1 MERGELDRE
10 LAEEIRARVLGDGFM
25 KIVQTVRRN
34 GKTFRISMRP
44 VEIGGERRFQAEMVD
59 DGQTRVKNFD
69 ANGAAEGLEE
79 IIAQKGARDLH
90 LITAKGDL
98 HVRVTRKG
106 HVMATRSA
114 EMDRVAKVLPHDRVK
129 KTPLTSFDSAA
140 LLRVTGIADGD
151 GKIRASMRGK
161 YDQVNEFLKVIEDV
175 LKDEVKGER
184 GKVKDEVK
192 GERGKVKGD
201 AVGDEDTPFTFH
213 HSPFTV
219 VDCGCGK
226 AYLTLALYFFL
237 TQTLKF
243 PDVRVIG
250 VDRKADVIAAAKK
263 MAQQLDVSDQVQFVA
278 ADLKEFKVGKEFK
291 VSKDS
296 KGAKGLNAPKDLKGS
311 TGPKDLNA
319 HKDLNDPKGPKDF
332 KDFNDLNDLNDSP
345 PARVDMVI
353 SLHACDTATDEAL
366 AKGVE
371 WKSRYIVSA
380 PCCQHEL
387 QKTLGQTGADT
398 SAFAGVLRH
407 GILRERLCDI
417 LTDSFRA
424 MILRILGFKTQ
435 VVEFVSPD
443 ATARNIL
450 LRAEYGVKPGQGGAV
465 SDYLNLRD
473 WWRVTPWLETR
484 LSGLL
489 EKYLSRY

>member
-1 MERGELDRE
+1 MERGELDSA
-10 LAEEIRARVLGDGFM
+10 LAEEIRARVLGEGFM

-44 VEIGGERRFQAEMVD
+44 VAIGGETRYQAEMVD
-59 DGQTRVKNFD
+59 DGQVRVKNFD

-90 LITAKGDL
+90 LMTAKGDL

-114 EMDRVAKVLPHDRVK
+114 EMDRVVKVQPHDRVK

-140 LLRVTGIADGD
+140 LLRVIGLADGE

-161 YDQVNEFLKVIEDV
+161 YDQVNEFLKVVEDV
-175 LKDEVKGER
+175 LKGERVEKGEM
-184 GKVKDEVK
+184 GEKVEG
-192 GERGKVKGD
+192 GEK
-201 AVGDEDTPFTFH
+201 T
-213 HSPFTV
+213 FTV

-226 AYLTLALYFFL
+226 AYLTLALYFYL
-237 TQTLKF
+237 TQTLGMAN
-243 PDVRVIG
+243 VRVIG
-250 VDRKADVIAAAKK
+250 VDRRNDVIASATK
-263 MAQQLDVSDQVQFVA
+263 MAEQLDLVGKVVFA
-278 ADLKEFKVGKEFK
+278 EADLMAFDISSLGFER
-291 VSKDS
+291 
-296 KGAKGLNAPKDLKGS
+296 A
-311 TGPKDLNA
+311 
-319 HKDLNDPKGPKDF
+319 
-332 KDFNDLNDLNDSP
+332 
-345 PARVDMVI
+345 DMVI
-353 SLHACDTATDEAL
+353 SLHAYDTATDEAL

-371 WKSRYIVSA
+371 WKARYIVSA

-387 QKTLGQTGADT
+387 QKSIGPDAN
-398 SAFAGVLRH
+398 SPFAGVLRH

-450 LRAEYGVKPGQGGAV
+450 LRAEFGVKPGQGGTV
-465 SDYLNLRD
+465 SEYLNLRD
-473 WWRVTPWLETR
+473 YWHVTPWLETR
-484 LSGLL
+484 LSRML
-489 EKYLSRY
+489 EKHLVRYE

>member
-1 MERGELDRE
+1 MERGELDSA
-10 LAEEIRARVLGDGFM
+10 LAEEIRARVLGEGFM

-44 VEIGGERRFQAEMVD
+44 VAIGGETRYQAEMVD
-59 DGQTRVKNFD
+59 DGQVRVKNFD

-90 LITAKGDL
+90 LMTAKGDL

-114 EMDRVAKVLPHDRVK
+114 EMDRVVKVQPHDRVK
-129 KTPLTSFDSAA
+129 KTPLTSFDSTA
-140 LLRVTGIADGD
+140 LLRVIGLADGE

-161 YDQVNEFLKVIEDV
+161 YDQVNEFLKVVEDV
-175 LKDEVKGER
+175 LKGERVEKGEM
-184 GKVKDEVK
+184 GEKVEG
-192 GERGKVKGD
+192 GEK
-201 AVGDEDTPFTFH
+201 T
-213 HSPFTV
+213 FTV

-226 AYLTLALYFFL
+226 AYLTLALYFYL
-237 TQTLKF
+237 TQTLGMTN
-243 PDVRVIG
+243 VRVIG
-250 VDRKADVIAAAKK
+250 VDRRNDVIASATK
-263 MAQQLDVSDQVQFVA
+263 MAEQLDLVGKVVFA
-278 ADLKEFKVGKEFK
+278 EADLMSFDISSLGFER
-291 VSKDS
+291 
-296 KGAKGLNAPKDLKGS
+296 A
-311 TGPKDLNA
+311 
-319 HKDLNDPKGPKDF
+319 
-332 KDFNDLNDLNDSP
+332 
-345 PARVDMVI
+345 DMVI

-371 WKSRYIVSA
+371 WKARYIVSA

-387 QKTLGQTGADT
+387 QKTIGPDAN
-398 SAFAGVLRH
+398 SPFAGVLRH

-450 LRAEYGVKPGQGGAV
+450 LRAEFGVKPGQGGTV
-465 SDYLNLRD
+465 SEYLNLRD
-473 WWRVTPWLETR
+473 YWHVTPWLETR
-484 LSGLL
+484 LSRML
-489 EKYLSRY
+489 EKHLVRYE

>member
-1 MERGELDRE
+1 MEKFELEDS
-10 LAEEIRARVLGDGFM
+10 LKDEIRARVLGEGFM

-34 GKTFRISMRP
+34 GTTFRISMRP
-44 VEIGGERRFQAEMVD
+44 VMIGGERRFQAEMVD

-79 IIAQKGARDLH
+79 IISQKGARDLH

-129 KTPLTSFDSAA
+129 KTPLNSFDSATF
-140 LLRVTGIADGD
+140 LRVIGLADGD

-161 YDQVNEFLKVIEDV
+161 YDQVNEFLKVVEDV
-175 LKDEVKGER
+175 VKN
-184 GKVKDEVK
+184 
-192 GERGKVKGD
+192 
-201 AVGDEDTPFTFH
+201 DTRRETRDD
-213 HSPFTV
+213 FTV

-243 PDVRVIG
+243 PKVRVIG
-250 VDRKADVIAAAKK
+250 VDRKADVIAAAQK
-263 MAQQLDVSDQVQFVA
+263 MAQQLDVAEQVQFVV
-278 ADLKEFKVGKEFK
+278 ADLATFNL
-291 VSKDS
+291 ST
-296 KGAKGLNAPKDLKGS
+296 LNSQLS
-311 TGPKDLNA
+311 TPNSQSL
-319 HKDLNDPKGPKDF
+319 
-332 KDFNDLNDLNDSP
+332 
-345 PARVDMVI
+345 RVDMVI

-371 WKSRYIVSA
+371 WKSRYIISA

-450 LRAEYGVKPGQGGAV
+450 LRAEYCVKPGQGGAV

-489 EKYLSRY
+489 EKYLLRYER

>member
-1 MERGELDRE
+1 MERGELDAA
-10 LAEEIRARVLGDGFM
+10 LAEEIRARVLGEGFM

-44 VEIGGERRFQAEMVD
+44 VAIGGETRYQAEMVD
-59 DGQTRVKNFD
+59 DGQVRVKNFD

-90 LITAKGDL
+90 LMTAKGDL

-114 EMDRVAKVLPHDRVK
+114 EMDRVVKVQPHDRVK
-129 KTPLTSFDSAA
+129 KTPLTSFDSTA
-140 LLRVTGIADGD
+140 LLRVIGLADGE

-161 YDQVNEFLKVIEDV
+161 YDQVNEFLKVVEDV
-175 LKDEVKGER
+175 LKGERVEKGEM
-184 GKVKDEVK
+184 GEKVEG
-192 GERGKVKGD
+192 GEK
-201 AVGDEDTPFTFH
+201 T
-213 HSPFTV
+213 FTV

-226 AYLTLALYFFL
+226 AYLTLALYFYL
-237 TQTLKF
+237 TQTLGMAN
-243 PDVRVIG
+243 VRVIG
-250 VDRKADVIAAAKK
+250 VDRRNDVIASATK
-263 MAQQLDVSDQVQFVA
+263 MAEQLDLVGKVVFA
-278 ADLKEFKVGKEFK
+278 EADLMSFDISSLGFER
-291 VSKDS
+291 
-296 KGAKGLNAPKDLKGS
+296 A
-311 TGPKDLNA
+311 
-319 HKDLNDPKGPKDF
+319 
-332 KDFNDLNDLNDSP
+332 
-345 PARVDMVI
+345 DMVI

-371 WKSRYIVSA
+371 WKARYIVSA
-380 PCCQHEL
+380 PYCQHEL
-387 QKTLGQTGADT
+387 QKSIGPDAN
-398 SAFAGVLRH
+398 SPFAGVLRH

-450 LRAEYGVKPGQGGAV
+450 LRAEFGVKPGQGGTV
-465 SDYLNLRD
+465 SEYLNLRD
-473 WWRVTPWLETR
+473 YWHVTPWLETR
-484 LSGLL
+484 LSRML
-489 EKYLSRY
+489 EKHLVRYE

>member
-1 MERGELDRE
+1 MERGELDAA
-10 LAEEIRARVLGDGFM
+10 LAEEIRARVLGEGFM

-44 VEIGGERRFQAEMVD
+44 VAIGGETRYQAEMVD
-59 DGQTRVKNFD
+59 DGQVRVKNFD

-90 LITAKGDL
+90 LMTAKGDL

-114 EMDRVAKVLPHDRVK
+114 EMDRVVKVQPHDRVK
-129 KTPLTSFDSAA
+129 KTPLTSFDSTA
-140 LLRVTGIADGD
+140 LLRVIGLADGE

-161 YDQVNEFLKVIEDV
+161 YDQVNEFLKVVEDV
-175 LKDEVKGER
+175 LKGERVEKGEM
-184 GKVKDEVK
+184 GEKVGG
-192 GERGKVKGD
+192 GEK
-201 AVGDEDTPFTFH
+201 T
-213 HSPFTV
+213 FTV

-226 AYLTLALYFFL
+226 AYLTLALYFYL
-237 TQTLKF
+237 TQTLGMAN
-243 PDVRVIG
+243 VRVIG
-250 VDRKADVIAAAKK
+250 VDRRNDVIASATK
-263 MAQQLDVSDQVQFVA
+263 MAEQLDLVGKVVFA
-278 ADLKEFKVGKEFK
+278 EADLMSFDISSLGFER
-291 VSKDS
+291 
-296 KGAKGLNAPKDLKGS
+296 A
-311 TGPKDLNA
+311 
-319 HKDLNDPKGPKDF
+319 
-332 KDFNDLNDLNDSP
+332 
-345 PARVDMVI
+345 DMVI

-371 WKSRYIVSA
+371 WKARYIVSA
-380 PCCQHEL
+380 PCSQHEL
-387 QKTLGQTGADT
+387 QKTIGPDAN
-398 SAFAGVLRH
+398 SPFAGVLRH

-450 LRAEYGVKPGQGGAV
+450 LRAEFGVKPGQGGTV
-465 SDYLNLRD
+465 SEYLNLRD
-473 WWRVTPWLETR
+473 YWHVTPWLETR
-484 LSGLL
+484 LSRML
-489 EKYLSRY
+489 EKHLVRYE